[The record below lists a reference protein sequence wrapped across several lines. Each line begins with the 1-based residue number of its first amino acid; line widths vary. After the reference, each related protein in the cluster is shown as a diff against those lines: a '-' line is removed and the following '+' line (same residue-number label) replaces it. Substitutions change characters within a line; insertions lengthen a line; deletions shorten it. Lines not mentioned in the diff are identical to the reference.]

1 MENEEKL
8 IGSRIKSLRKENKM
22 SQEELASK
30 LGISRSYFSKIENG
44 QRGLSI
50 EIMQKLCKVF
60 NMSMDK
66 FLETIE
72 EKDNYLKVETKK
84 FRKKVFKF
92 RIINFAAIALTI
104 LFVLLSMYFFN
115 NFNRIRDYVLNGDSD
130 TFTYTTGIF
139 AESSQKFIL
148 KSGTFDIKNDKVKEN
163 DIINVEFKIDDELI
177 KGQSSFFTGINIED
191 YSYDELFTKK
201 GYKNSKF
208 TVDITYKLN
217 GEEKKETMIINKDL
231 AISNNKLI
239 YPKGKTKEK

>member
-30 LGISRSYFSKIENG
+30 LGISRSYFSKIEND

-84 FRKKVFKF
+84 FSKKVFKF
-92 RIINFAAIALTI
+92 RMINFAAIALTI

-115 NFNRIRDYVLNGDSD
+115 NFNRIRVYVLNGDSD
-130 TFTYTTGIF
+130 TFTYTNGIF
-139 AESSQKFIL
+139 AESSRKFIL

-163 DIINVEFKIDDELI
+163 DIINVEFRIDDELI

-208 TVDITYKLN
+208 TVDITYKLDS
-217 GEEKKETMIINKDL
+217 EEKKETMLINKDL

>member
-30 LGISRSYFSKIENG
+30 LGISRSYFSKIEND

-84 FRKKVFKF
+84 FSKKVFKF
-92 RIINFAAIALTI
+92 RMINFAAIALTI

-115 NFNRIRDYVLNGDSD
+115 NFNRIRVYVLNGDSD
-130 TFTYTTGIF
+130 TFTYTNGIF
-139 AESSQKFIL
+139 AESSQEFIL

-163 DIINVEFKIDDELI
+163 DIMNVEFKIDDELI

-208 TVDITYKLN
+208 TVDITYKLD
-217 GEEKKETMIINKDL
+217 GEEKKETMLINKDL

>member
-60 NMSMDK
+60 NMSMDE

-72 EKDNYLKVETKK
+72 EKDNYLEVETKK
-84 FRKKVFKF
+84 FSKKVFKF
-92 RIINFAAIALTI
+92 RMINFAAIALTI

-115 NFNRIRDYVLNGDSD
+115 NFNRIRVYVLNGDSD
-130 TFTYTTGIF
+130 TFTYINGIF

-148 KSGTFDIKNDKVKEN
+148 KSGTFDIKNAKLKEN

-208 TVDITYKLN
+208 TVDITYKLD
-217 GEEKKETMIINKDL
+217 GEEKKETMLINKDL

>member
-60 NMSMDK
+60 NISMDE
-66 FLETIE
+66 FLKTIE
-72 EKDNYLKVETKK
+72 EKDNYLEVETKK
-84 FRKKVFKF
+84 FSKKVFKF
-92 RIINFAAIALTI
+92 RMINFAAIALTI
-104 LFVLLSMYFFN
+104 LFILLSMYFFN
-115 NFNRIRDYVLNGDSD
+115 NFNRIRVYVLNGDSD
-130 TFTYTTGIF
+130 TFTYTNGIF

-208 TVDITYKLN
+208 TVDITYKLD
-217 GEEKKETMIINKDL
+217 GEEKKETMLINKDL

>member
-8 IGSRIKSLRKENKM
+8 MGSKIKKLRKDAKM

-30 LGISRSYFSKIENG
+30 LGISRSYFSKIEND

-50 EIMQKLCKVF
+50 DIMQKLCKIF
-60 NMSMDK
+60 DISMDE
-66 FLETIE
+66 FFGTIE
-72 EKDNYLKVETKK
+72 EKDNYLEFETKK
-84 FRKKVFKF
+84 FSKKVFKF
-92 RIINFAAIALTI
+92 RMINFAAIALTI
-104 LFVLLSMYFFN
+104 LFVLLGMYFFN
-115 NFNRIRDYVLNGDSD
+115 NFNRIRVYILNGDSD
-130 TFTYTTGIF
+130 TFTYTNGIF

-163 DIINVEFKIDDELI
+163 DIINVEFRIDDELI

-201 GYKNSKF
+201 CYKNSKF
-208 TVDITYKLN
+208 VITITYKLDAKEYT
-217 GEEKKETMIINKDL
+217 EEMVINKDL
-231 AISNNKLI
+231 TISNNKLI

>member
-8 IGSRIKSLRKENKM
+8 IGSRIKNLRKENKM

-60 NMSMDK
+60 NMSMDE

-72 EKDNYLKVETKK
+72 EKDNYLEVETKN
-84 FRKKVFKF
+84 FSKKIFKF

-104 LFVLLSMYFFN
+104 LFILLSMYFFN
-115 NFNRIRDYVLNGDSD
+115 NFNRIRVYVLNGDSD
-130 TFTYTTGIF
+130 TFTYTNGIF
-139 AESSQKFIL
+139 AESSQEFIL

-177 KGQSSFFTGINIED
+177 KGQSSFFTGINIEE

-208 TVDITYKLN
+208 TVDITYKLD

>member
-1 MENEEKL
+1 
-8 IGSRIKSLRKENKM
+8 
-22 SQEELASK
+22 
-30 LGISRSYFSKIENG
+30 
-44 QRGLSI
+44 
-50 EIMQKLCKVF
+50 
-60 NMSMDK
+60 MSMDE
-66 FLETIE
+66 FLKTIE
-72 EKDNYLKVETKK
+72 EKDNYLEVETKK

-115 NFNRIRDYVLNGDSD
+115 NFNRIRVYVLNGDSD
-130 TFTYTTGIF
+130 TFTYTNGIF

-163 DIINVEFKIDDELI
+163 DIINVEFRIDDELI

-191 YSYDELFTKK
+191 YGYDKLFTKK
-201 GYKNSKF
+201 VYKNSKF
-208 TVDITYKLN
+208 TVDITYKLD
-217 GEEKKETMIINKDL
+217 GEEKKETMLINKDL

>member
-1 MENEEKL
+1 MEKEEKL

-30 LGISRSYFSKIENG
+30 LGISRSYFSKIEND

-84 FRKKVFKF
+84 FSKKVFKF
-92 RIINFAAIALTI
+92 RMINFAAIALTI

-115 NFNRIRDYVLNGDSD
+115 NFNRIRVYVLNGDSD
-130 TFTYTTGIF
+130 TFTYTNGIF
-139 AESSQKFIL
+139 AESSQEFIL

-208 TVDITYKLN
+208 TVDITYKLD
-217 GEEKKETMIINKDL
+217 GEEKKETMLINKDL

>member
-60 NMSMDK
+60 NMSMDE

-72 EKDNYLKVETKK
+72 EKDNYLEVETKK

-92 RIINFAAIALTI
+92 RMINFAAIALTI

-115 NFNRIRDYVLNGDSD
+115 NFNRIRVYVLNGDSD
-130 TFTYTTGIF
+130 TFTYINGIF

-148 KSGTFDIKNDKVKEN
+148 KSGTFDIKNAKLKEN

-208 TVDITYKLN
+208 TVDITYKLD
-217 GEEKKETMIINKDL
+217 GEEKKETMLINKDL

>member
-60 NMSMDK
+60 NMSMDE

-72 EKDNYLKVETKK
+72 EKDNYLEVETKK
-84 FRKKVFKF
+84 FSKKVFKF
-92 RIINFAAIALTI
+92 RMINFAAIALTI
-104 LFVLLSMYFFN
+104 LFALLSMYFFN
-115 NFNRIRDYVLNGDSD
+115 NFNRIRVYVLNGDSD
-130 TFTYTTGIF
+130 TFTYINGIF

-148 KSGTFDIKNDKVKEN
+148 KSGTFDIKNAKLKEN

-208 TVDITYKLN
+208 TVDITYKLD
-217 GEEKKETMIINKDL
+217 GEEKKETMLINKDL

>member
-8 IGSRIKSLRKENKM
+8 MGSKIKKLRKDAKM

-30 LGISRSYFSKIENG
+30 LGISRSYFSKIEND

-50 EIMQKLCKVF
+50 DIMQKLCKIF
-60 NMSMDK
+60 DISMDE
-66 FLETIE
+66 FFGTIE
-72 EKDNYLKVETKK
+72 EKDNYLEFETKK
-84 FRKKVFKF
+84 FSKKVFKF
-92 RIINFAAIALTI
+92 RMINFDAIALTI
-104 LFVLLSMYFFN
+104 LFVLFGMYFFN
-115 NFNRIRDYVLNGDSD
+115 NFNRIRVYILNGDSD
-130 TFTYTTGIF
+130 TFTYTNGIF

-163 DIINVEFKIDDELI
+163 DIINVEFRIDDELI

-201 GYKNSKF
+201 CYKNSKF
-208 TVDITYKLN
+208 VITITYKLDAKEYT
-217 GEEKKETMIINKDL
+217 EEMVINKDL

-239 YPKGKTKEK
+239 YPKGAIYQK

>member
-8 IGSRIKSLRKENKM
+8 MGSKIKKLRKDAKM

-30 LGISRSYFSKIENG
+30 LGISRSYFSKIEND

-50 EIMQKLCKVF
+50 DIMQKLCKIF
-60 NMSMDK
+60 DISMDE
-66 FLETIE
+66 FFGTIE
-72 EKDNYLKVETKK
+72 EKDNYLEFETKK
-84 FRKKVFKF
+84 FSKKVFKF
-92 RIINFAAIALTI
+92 RMINFAAIALTI
-104 LFVLLSMYFFN
+104 LFVLFGMYFFN
-115 NFNRIRDYVLNGDSD
+115 NFNRIRVYILNGDSD
-130 TFTYTTGIF
+130 TFTYTNGIF

-163 DIINVEFKIDDELI
+163 DIINVEFRIDDELI

-201 GYKNSKF
+201 CYKNSKF
-208 TVDITYKLN
+208 VITITYKLDAKEYT
-217 GEEKKETMIINKDL
+217 EEMVINKDL
-231 AISNNKLI
+231 TISNNKLI

>member
-8 IGSRIKSLRKENKM
+8 IGSRIKSLQKENKM
-22 SQEELASK
+22 SQEELANK

-44 QRGLSI
+44 QRDLSI

-60 NMSMDK
+60 NMSMDE

-72 EKDNYLKVETKK
+72 EKDNYLEIETKN
-84 FRKKVFKF
+84 FSKKVFKF
-92 RIINFAAIALTI
+92 RIINFAAIVITI

-115 NFNRIRDYVLNGDSD
+115 NFNRIRVYVLNGDSD
-130 TFTYTTGIF
+130 TFTYTNCIF

-148 KSGTFDIKNDKVKEN
+148 KSGTFDIKNDKVKET
-163 DIINVEFKIDDELI
+163 DIINVEFRIDDELI

-191 YSYDELFTKK
+191 YSYDELNTKK

-208 TVDITYKLN
+208 TVDITYKLD
-217 GEEKKETMIINKDL
+217 GEEKKETMLINKDL